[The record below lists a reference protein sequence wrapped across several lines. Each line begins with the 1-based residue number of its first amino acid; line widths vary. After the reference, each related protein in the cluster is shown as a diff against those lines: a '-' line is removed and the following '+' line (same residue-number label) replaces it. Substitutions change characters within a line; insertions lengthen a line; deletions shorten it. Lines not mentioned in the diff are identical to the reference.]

1 VRLRWYPQAF
11 CTPDALGLRAVQLVM
26 ARPEEDGVGSVIAPA
41 WMAPGEVAKHGAQR
55 RAGIGVLRPVT
66 LVKRCWPA
74 IRHARR

>member
-1 VRLRWYPQAF
+1 
-11 CTPDALGLRAVQLVM
+11 
-26 ARPEEDGVGSVIAPA
+26 
-41 WMAPGEVAKHGAQR
+41 MAPGEVAKHGAQR